1 MFAVIKTGGKQ
12 YQVAKGDVL
21 KIEKL
26 PQAKDGGKVIFDQIL
41 LLADDKDKVTLGKPY
56 LDKVK
61 VEATLVRNFKDKK
74 IDVLKYKNKT
84 RYRRKYGH
92 RQQLAEVKIDQ
103 IVVK

>member
-1 MFAVIKTGGKQ
+1 MKAVIKTGGKQ

-26 PQAKDGGKVIFDQIL
+26 PVAEGKKVVFDKVL
-41 LLADDKDKVTLGKPY
+41 LLIDKDKVTIGKPY

-61 VEATLVRNFKDKK
+61 VEGTLIKTFKDKK

-84 RYRRKYGH
+84 RYTVNYGH
-92 RQQLAEVKIDQ
+92 RQQLSEVKIDN
-103 IVVK
+103 ILA

>member
-1 MFAVIKTGGKQ
+1 MKAVIKTGGKQ

-26 PQAKDGGKVIFDQIL
+26 PEAEGKKVVFDKVL
-41 LLADDKDKVTLGKPY
+41 LLIDKDKVTVGKPY

-61 VEATLVRNFKDKK
+61 VEGTLIRTFKDRK

-84 RYRRKYGH
+84 RYRKNYGH
-92 RQQLAEVKIDQ
+92 RQQLSEVKIDN
-103 IVVK
+103 ILA